1 MKQKYIWLLLSVP
14 LLSILFCAQDAAI
27 DEGMANMAHGK
38 IMDANKTVAVIL
50 HEAEALK
57 HISISAENDPME
69 ASLLKEQGG
78 NLAAGNSMPLSPMP
92 AESSFQSPDDTK
104 SDLFSFDTPAAGK
117 EKRSWGWVD
126 RDIQNVD
133 SYRGAESTR
142 DSAEDFFQNT
152 DSGSG
157 FGGARESFFDNT
169 LYGSD
174 NANDS
179 AAW

>member
-14 LLSILFCAQDAAI
+14 LLSILFCAQDVAI
-27 DEGMANMAHGK
+27 DDGMARMAHGQAV
-38 IMDANKTVAVIL
+38 DQSKTIAVTL
-50 HEAEALK
+50 HEVDALK
-57 HISISAENDPME
+57 NISISAEIDPME
-69 ASLLKEQGG
+69 ASLLKAQGG

-92 AESSFQSPDDTK
+92 AENSFQSSDDTK
-104 SDLFSFDTPAAGK
+104 SDLFSFDTPAADK
-117 EKRSWGWVD
+117 ETRSWGWVD
-126 RDIQNVD
+126 RDIQNID
-133 SYRGAESTR
+133 SYRGTETRREST
-142 DSAEDFFQNT
+142 EDFFQNS

-174 NANDS
+174 KDNAS